1 MNKRSERNVIR
12 DSNSQ
17 LDEQQC
23 ADSEAIQLLRSR
35 TGASLIACRNAL
47 RLAGGDVK
55 LAQILLR
62 TPREDPP
69 EPEAEVMD

>member
-1 MNKRSERNVIR
+1 MRKSSERNVIR
-12 DSNSQ
+12 DSNGQ

-23 ADSEAIQLLRSR
+23 ADCGAMQLLRSR

-55 LAQILLR
+55 LAQIFLR
-62 TPREDPP
+62 TPPEDPP
-69 EPEAEVMD
+69 EPEAEVLD